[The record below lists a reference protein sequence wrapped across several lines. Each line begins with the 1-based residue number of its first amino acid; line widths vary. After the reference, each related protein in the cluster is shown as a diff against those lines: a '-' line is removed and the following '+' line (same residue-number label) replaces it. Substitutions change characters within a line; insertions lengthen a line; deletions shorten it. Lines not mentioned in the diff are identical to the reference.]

1 MKNLL
6 KHYKLLSLLLVGL
19 LTISCSDDDDS
30 TATNP
35 TDCLMPTALTVDDIT
50 TTTATVSWTA
60 NSSEMTWEYQVVES
74 EVVPTETGT
83 VTTENPLVLTD
94 LTDNTDYDVYVRA
107 NCGSDETSEW
117 GMVSFTTLQPTIVD
131 IAIATPDLSN
141 LVAAL
146 QAADGDLVSVLSEG
160 EFTVLAPTNA
170 AFESF
175 LSANG
180 FASLDDVPTDV
191 LSNILLN
198 HVITGEVR
206 SSDLAALGA
215 GYSSTNA
222 TNADGDNLSLYF
234 NTTDGV
240 VFNGVSSVA
249 TADVEAS
256 NGVVHVVDA
265 VIGLP
270 TVVTF
275 ATADPTFE
283 TLVAALTREDHEEDF
298 VSLLSSSEEP
308 APYTVFAPTNAA
320 FGDLLSLLELSAL
333 ADIEIGLLEDVLG
346 MHVILNA
353 NVRSGDLT
361 EGMVVETATE
371 ENITISLESGAKI
384 TDPNGFESNII
395 VVDVQAMNG
404 VVHAIDKVILPSL
417 P

>member
-6 KHYKLLSLLLVGL
+6 KHSKLLSLLFVGL
-19 LTISCSDDDDS
+19 LTTSCSDDDDS
-30 TATNP
+30 TATN
-35 TDCLMPTALTVDDIT
+35 
-50 TTTATVSWTA
+50 
-60 NSSEMTWEYQVVES
+60 
-74 EVVPTETGT
+74 
-83 VTTENPLVLTD
+83 
-94 LTDNTDYDVYVRA
+94 
-107 NCGSDETSEW
+107 
-117 GMVSFTTLQPTIVD
+117 PTIVD

-160 EFTVLAPTNA
+160 EFTVLAPTDA

-175 LSANG
+175 LFANG

-240 VFNGVSSVA
+240 VFNGISSVA

-320 FGDLLSLLELSAL
+320 FGDLLSFLELSAL
-333 ADIEIGLLEDVLG
+333 AEVDLGLLEDVLG